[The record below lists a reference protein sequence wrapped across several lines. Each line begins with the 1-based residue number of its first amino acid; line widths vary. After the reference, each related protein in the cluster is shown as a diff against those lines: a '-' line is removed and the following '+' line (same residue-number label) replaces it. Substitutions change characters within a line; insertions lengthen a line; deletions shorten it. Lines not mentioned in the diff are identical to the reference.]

1 MRTDRL
7 AGRKDTRRD
16 SRLEACDHH
25 VDRGLRD
32 QMVREAPGLRPEVER
47 LVRRSLHR
55 SLLASCEVAVACSG
69 IHPLSLPRSHPTEL
83 ELMSPLQGR
92 TLAGQIR

>member
-1 MRTDRL
+1 MGRPPSFRS
-7 AGRKDTRRD
+7 AG
-16 SRLEACDHH
+16 CGHH
-25 VDRGLRD
+25 VDRGLQD

-55 SLLASCEVAVACSG
+55 SLSASCEVAVACSG

-83 ELMSPLQGR
+83 ELELMYPLQGR
-92 TLAGQIR
+92 MLAGQAR